1 MKVEQKGREWR
12 EIFFYYS
19 CCSEQRGFTPRL
31 HVLKTH
37 VMSRM
42 AGTPAYWQPEDLH
55 TKSVALS
62 IKPIISFRNK
72 FHVLIITLF
81 FVGYLR
87 VILNLSALYLMLRH
101 PFVTV
106 ALHLTGN
113 GILDVFDGA
122 AARYFKQCKG
132 RK

>member
-1 MKVEQKGREWR
+1 
-12 EIFFYYS
+12 
-19 CCSEQRGFTPRL
+19 
-31 HVLKTH
+31 
-37 VMSRM
+37 MSRM
-42 AGTPAYWQPEDLH
+42 AGTRAYWQPEDLH
-55 TKSVALS
+55 TKSVTLS

-81 FVGYLR
+81 FLGYLR

-132 RK
+132 RN